1 MPAKQQKYRVGHGG
15 YVSEFTQF
23 MDTFLKEHPA
33 VVENERRG
41 WYIFWD
47 RRVDLEELKKAN
59 QDSVPTKP
67 YYYF

>member
-1 MPAKQQKYRVGHGG
+1 MPTKQLKYRIGHGG

-23 MDTFLKEHPA
+23 MDTFLQEHPD
-33 VVENERRG
+33 VIENERRG

-47 RRVDLEELKKAN
+47 RHVDLGELKKAKE
-59 QDSVPTKP
+59 DSVPTKP